1 MSIFGVAVEEKL
13 YIPTKTGRRG
23 TGLVPVI
30 MNSGTTLGVRT
41 RYRPLTK
48 KQHDNKLKHIM
59 DKDSIINILSSAHH
73 DKVQSSHNVQI
84 SYQPFR
90 YT

>member
-13 YIPTKTGRRG
+13 YIPTKTGRKG

-30 MNSGTTLGVRT
+30 MNSGTTLGVKT

-48 KQHDNKLKHIM
+48 MQHDNKLKHIM
-59 DKDSIINILSSAHH
+59 DKNSILDILSSAHH
-73 DKVQSSHNVQI
+73 DKVQLPYNMQI